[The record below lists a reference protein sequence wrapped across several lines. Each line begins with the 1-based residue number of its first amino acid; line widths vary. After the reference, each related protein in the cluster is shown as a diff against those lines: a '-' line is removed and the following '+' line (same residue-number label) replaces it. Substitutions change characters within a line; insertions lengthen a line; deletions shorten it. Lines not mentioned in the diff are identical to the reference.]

1 MKRVLSLLLVV
12 VMLVAMVACGGA
24 EESKAPESQAPQSQA
39 PQSQAPESQA
49 PEAPADIAWPE
60 KPISV
65 IIPAGAGGDT
75 DLNFRLF
82 AKYLQEELG
91 QTIVVTNIKGI
102 SVAFEEF
109 AKAAND
115 GYTAMAYHPGF
126 FCSTLLGTIPYSWED
141 FETVGIYLIDG
152 QSAWFVGN
160 DAPYQ
165 NMTDVI
171 EAAKQAPVSYATEV
185 GSMSHLCALQLMA
198 LNPGAQ
204 INIVDAG
211 GAADKITA
219 LMGGQLDLMFNQY
232 GLVKDYIA
240 NGDFRCLGIMAE
252 ERSELNPD
260 VPTFKE
266 QGVDMVFDKP
276 FWFFFPADTDEA
288 IVNKTAEAFQAVFA
302 NEEFAKEAAE
312 TMQTEPSYMTQEESI
327 AYLAEI
333 NDLYAEL
340 LANMQ

>member
-1 MKRVLSLLLVV
+1 MKRVVSLLLVV
-12 VMLVAMVACGGA
+12 VMMMALVACGGA
-24 EESKAPESQAPQSQA
+24 EESKAPASQAPASTA
-39 PQSQAPESQA
+39 PEKAPESTA
-49 PEAPADIAWPE
+49 PEAAPADIAWPE
-60 KPISV
+60 KPITV

-91 QTIVVTNIKGI
+91 QTIVVSNIKGV
-102 SVAFEEF
+102 SVAYEEF
-109 AKAAND
+109 VKAPAD
-115 GYTAMAYHPGF
+115 GYTAMAHHPGL
-126 FCSTLLGTIPYSWED
+126 FCASLLGTIPYSWD
-141 FETVGIYLIDG
+141 QFETVGIYLIDG

-165 NMTDVI
+165 NMQDVVD
-171 EAAKQAPVSYATEV
+171 AAMKAPVSYATEV

-198 LNPGAQ
+198 LAPGAQ
-204 INIVDAG
+204 INVVDAG

-266 QGVDMVFDKP
+266 QGFDMIFDKP
-276 FWFFFPADTDEA
+276 FWFFFPEGTDAA
-288 IVNKTAEAFQAVFA
+288 IVAKAADAFQAVFA
-302 NEEFAKEAAE
+302 NEEFAKEAGE
-312 TMQTEPSYMTQEESI
+312 TMQTVPSYMTQDESI

-333 NDLYAEL
+333 NDLYAGL
-340 LANMQ
+340 LANMK

>member
-1 MKRVLSLLLVV
+1 MKRFISLLLVV
-12 VMLVAMVACGGA
+12 VMMMALVACGGA
-24 EESKAPESQAPQSQA
+24 EESKAPASQAPASTA
-39 PQSQAPESQA
+39 PEKAPESAA
-49 PEAPADIAWPE
+49 PAEPADIAWPE

-65 IIPAGAGGDT
+65 IVPAGAGGDT

-109 AKAAND
+109 VKAPAD
-115 GYTAMAYHPGF
+115 GYTAMAYHPGM
-126 FCSTLLGTIPYSWED
+126 FCSQLLGTIPYTWD
-141 FETVGIYLIDG
+141 QFETVGIYLIDG

-165 NMTDVI
+165 TMQDVVD
-171 EAAKQAPVSYATEV
+171 AAMQGPVSYATEV

-198 LNPGAQ
+198 LAPGAQ

-266 QGVDMVFDKP
+266 QGFDMVFDKP
-276 FWFFFPADTDEA
+276 FWMFFPEGTDAA
-288 IVNKTAEAFQAVFA
+288 IVNKTADAFQAVFA
-302 NEEFAKEAAE
+302 NEEFAAEAGE
-312 TMQTEPSYMTQEESI
+312 TMQTTPSYMTREESLV
-327 AYLAEI
+327 YLEEI
-333 NDLYAEL
+333 FNLYSDL
-340 LANMQ
+340 LANMK